1 MPERLIQSYM
11 DIIVWLGLSL
21 ILTLS
26 SMITMNVI
34 QITVAKSEAIAI
46 YSQINDAG
54 YITKQLHANVIISI
68 KSPHTVLIHL
78 DNDLVIIHI
87 GQNSFTFKSD
97 VMFKASS
104 MTTNKQ
110 YKFSFVNGYIIVE
123 ESQND

>member
-54 YITKQLHANVIISI
+54 YITKQLNANVIISI
-68 KSPHTVLIHL
+68 KSPHTVLIYL
-78 DNDLVIIHI
+78 NNDLVIIHI

-110 YKFSFVNGYIIVE
+110 YKFSFINGYIIVE